1 MTDIDEILNVFNTY
15 EESNKNLY
23 DEVNKLSNEVKFKF
37 VKILILFRKTH

>member
-23 DEVNKLSNEVKFKF
+23 DEVNKLSNEEDSLKKEISSV
-37 VKILILFRKTH
+37 